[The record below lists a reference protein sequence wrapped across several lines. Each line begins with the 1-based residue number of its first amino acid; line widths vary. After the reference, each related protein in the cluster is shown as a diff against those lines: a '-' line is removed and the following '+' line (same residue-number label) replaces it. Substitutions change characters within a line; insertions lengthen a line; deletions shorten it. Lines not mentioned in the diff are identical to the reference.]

1 MKKVIIASKNP
12 IKTNAAKIGFAKMFP
27 DDNFKF
33 ESTSVPSNVPNQPI
47 GDRETMLGAL
57 NRANNVKKV
66 APDADYWIGMEG
78 GIERS
83 NEEVGAFSWIVIISN
98 NTVGKAKTGTFFLP
112 KRIVKLI
119 DSGKELG
126 EAGSIIFEQTN
137 LKQKSG
143 VIGILTNNTVDRTK
157 WYSEAVVLALIP
169 FKNQTFY

>member
-12 IKTNAAKIGFAKMFP
+12 VKINAAKIGFEKMFP
-27 DDNFKF
+27 DNNFKF
-33 ESTSVPSNVPNQPI
+33 ESVSVSSNVPNQPI
-47 GDRETMLGAL
+47 GDQETMLGAL
-57 NRANNVKKV
+57 NRANK
-66 APDADYWIGMEG
+66 AREMASDADYWIGMEG

-83 NEEVGAFSWIVIISN
+83 DEELGAFSWIVIISN

-112 KRIVKLI
+112 PKVAELI
-119 DSGKELG
+119 DDGKELG

-143 VIGILTNNTVDRTK
+143 VIGILTSNIVDRTK

-169 FKNQTFY
+169 FKNRKLY